1 MGIGAFAPKGKVGV
15 QVDGGEAG
23 LQTDQVA
30 EAVKGL
36 KV

>member
-1 MGIGAFAPKGKVGV
+1 MGVGAFAPKGKVGV

-23 LQTDQVA
+23 IQTDQVA
-30 EAVKGL
+30 DASQAL